1 LYLANVSAHLP
12 LSHAISTLADLL
24 HSLSIEPTWFHT
36 RLVAFSCLSF
46 ICLVHGTLIKWGV
59 HLQNV
64 LGLFKLVILA
74 LISVSGLLSLAGF
87 KHVQVRE
94 GYEKPDNFSWHNF
107 WEGSGTGAN
116 AFVSGLYNVIW

>member
-1 LYLANVSAHLP
+1 LF
-12 LSHAISTLADLL
+12 HAISTLLADLL

-36 RLVAFSCLSF
+36 RLVAFSCLTF
-46 ICLVHGTLIKWGV
+46 ICLVHGTLLKWGV
-59 HLQNV
+59 RLQNG
-64 LGLFKLVILA
+64 LGLFKLIVLT

-87 KHVQVRE
+87 KRVQVRE
-94 GYEKPDNFSWHNF
+94 GYEKPDNFSWQKF